1 MTPMRIRIS
10 TELSKQLTATL
21 RQAYRAGALGLVRRV
36 TALLALGR
44 GETVPSIAETLGV
57 SRASVYAWLQ
67 TLLVEGLAGLR
78 VQWRGGRP
86 SKLTRTQK
94 RRLVRLVEVVKA
106 GPQAA
111 GFPTGCW
118 NTCLIQEVIQRE
130 FGVAYNVHYLAALL
144 KNLGFSFQ
152 KARFVSDHLA
162 EARRLAWLTT
172 TWPAWRQRAEA
183 AGGLLLFGDEASFA
197 QWGSLGYTWAPVG
210 EQPVVPPTGTRQ
222 AYKVC
227 GVCGV
232 CGVFGVFGL
241 MDFFTGRLFYQG
253 HTGRFTGESYV
264 AFLTTVLAQ
273 TTQPVFPVF
282 LVQDGAPYHRSA
294 PVTRFFQAQADR
306 LCLTQL
312 PSYSP
317 DYNPIEFLW
326 RATKRQ
332 ATHNRYFPEFETRIG
347 SVEEALAAFAQ
358 QPERVKALFGLYL
371 DQMAQPT
378 APAAAA

>member
-1 MTPMRIRIS
+1 MTQVRIRIS
-10 TELSKQLTATL
+10 TAVSKQLTVTL
-21 RQAYRAGALGLVRRV
+21 RQAYQAGDLRLVRRV
-36 TALLALGR
+36 SALLAVGQ
-44 GETVPSIAETLGV
+44 GEAVPTVAATLGV
-57 SRASVYAWLQ
+57 SPASVYGWLKI
-67 TLLVEGLAGLR
+67 LLVQGVTSLR

-94 RRLVRLVEVVKA
+94 RRLVDLVKA

-111 GFPTGCW
+111 GYPTGCW
-118 NTCLIQEVIQRE
+118 NACLIQEVIYRE
-130 FGVAYNVHYLAALL
+130 FGVAYNVHYLATLL
-144 KNLGFSFQ
+144 KTLGFSFQ
-152 KARFVSDHLA
+152 KARFVSDHLD
-162 EARRLAWLTT
+162 EARRVAWLTH
-172 TWPAWRQRAEA
+172 TWPAWRTRAAA

-210 EQPVVPPTGTRQ
+210 EQPVVPTTGKRK
-222 AYKVC
+222 AYKV
-227 GVCGV
+227 
-232 CGVFGVFGL
+232 FGL
-241 MDFFTGRLFYQG
+241 IDFFTGRLFYQG
-253 HTGRFTGESYV
+253 HTGRFNGESYV

-273 TTQPVFPVF
+273 TTQPVF
-282 LVQDGAPYHRSA
+282 LVQDGASYHRSA
-294 PVTRFFQAQADR
+294 PVKCFFQAHADR
-306 LCLTQL
+306 LFVTQL

-332 ATHNRYFPEFETRIG
+332 ATHNRYFPEFATLVG

-378 APAAAA
+378 APAVAA

>member
-1 MTPMRIRIS
+1 MTQVRIRIS
-10 TELSKQLTATL
+10 IELSKQLTATL
-21 RQAYRAGALGLVRRV
+21 RQAYQAGDLRLVRRV
-36 TALLALGR
+36 SALLAVGR
-44 GETVPSIAETLGV
+44 GETVASSAEMLGV
-57 SRASVYAWLQ
+57 SRASVYAWLK
-67 TLLVEGLAGLR
+67 TLLVEGVAGLR

-94 RRLVRLVEVVKA
+94 RRLVEVVKA

-152 KARFVSDHLA
+152 KARFVSDHLD
-162 EARRLAWLTT
+162 EARRLAWLTQI
-172 TWPAWRQRAEA
+172 WPAWRARAAA

-210 EQPVVPPTGTRQ
+210 EQPVVPTTGKRK
-222 AYKVC
+222 AYKV
-227 GVCGV
+227 
-232 CGVFGVFGL
+232 FGL
-241 MDFFTGRLFYQG
+241 IDFFTGRLFYQG
-253 HTGRFTGESYV
+253 HTGRFNGASYV

-273 TTQPVFPVF
+273 TTQPVF
-282 LVQDGAPYHRSA
+282 LVQDGAPYHRAA
-294 PVTRFFQAQADR
+294 PVQRFFQAHADR
-306 LCLTQL
+306 LFVTQL

-332 ATHNRYFPEFETRIG
+332 ATHNRYFPEFETLIG

-371 DQMAQPT
+371 DQMAQPA